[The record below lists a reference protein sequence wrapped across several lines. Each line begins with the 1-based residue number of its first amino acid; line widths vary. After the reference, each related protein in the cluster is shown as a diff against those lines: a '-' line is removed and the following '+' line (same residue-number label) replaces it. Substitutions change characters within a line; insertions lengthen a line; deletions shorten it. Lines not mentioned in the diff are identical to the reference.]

1 MVFGAFCIHDYGF
14 DYGDVR
20 AHGGLAYFPEI
31 AEGSVR
37 FAKNPTYA
45 AEKVVVKRP
54 RSYKELGIRQGVP
67 IYEQYE
73 LDPQLYAFVT
83 DPMKYKDVW
92 DDFEP

>member
-45 AEKVVVKRP
+45 AEKVVVKLNHKTGEKATQRTSS
-54 RSYKELGIRQGVP
+54 RIEES
-67 IYEQYE
+67 
-73 LDPQLYAFVT
+73 
-83 DPMKYKDVW
+83 
-92 DDFEP
+92 